1 MSKHIRA
8 LSASVAG
15 DLPIQAIAEIG
26 QETITRS
33 KKAIGHIC
41 NHNELPDWMKGD
53 PYITQG
59 YRRPTNSFRDC
70 CRSLGYMHNES
81 FNVWS
86 HLLPAI
92 FLVLVVLLVWLDFW
106 VFRGNLKITIR
117 DKAIF
122 QFYII
127 CTICCL
133 LLSALYHCINSHSE
147 KLSRRFLKYV
157 STFVEH
163 LKSYSLLYFSLGLVL
178 GAKNYLVS
186 QH

>member
-1 MSKHIRA
+1 
-8 LSASVAG
+8 
-15 DLPIQAIAEIG
+15 
-26 QETITRS
+26 
-33 KKAIGHIC
+33 
-41 NHNELPDWMKGD
+41 
-53 PYITQG
+53 
-59 YRRPTNSFRDC
+59 
-70 CRSLGYMHNES
+70 MHNES